1 MRVFSWTTLFIT
13 LIIIYI
19 SFTAQKLYDMMH
31 PLNGITVDL
40 NNNNNNII
48 HPNWLENTSFSL
60 VCYISKHPKPYTNN
74 IDSIQANSHSNT
86 VVVWTQ
92 KELNYTKIHKEI
104 THEITLISS
113 RSNSNK
119 LTSYSNNTSTLPDD
133 LWYDIRHNQSSIYLH
148 VLIQR
153 DNPPPQDSKLT
164 VKNKTIKGSQLVG
177 SVQLIKYDKI
187 PKSYRQRYLLSD
199 FGLVNISSS
208 DG

>member
-1 MRVFSWTTLFIT
+1 MN
-13 LIIIYI
+13 
-19 SFTAQKLYDMMH
+19 
-31 PLNGITVDL
+31 PLNGIHVDL
-40 NNNNNNII
+40 NNNNIT
-48 HPNWLENTSFSL
+48 PNWLENTSFSL
-60 VCYISKHPKPYTNN
+60 VCYISKHSKPYTNN

-92 KELNYTKIHKEI
+92 KGLNYTKIHKEI

-119 LTSYSNNTSTLPDD
+119 LTSYSNNTYTLPDD

-153 DNPPPQDSKLT
+153 DNPPLDRKLT
-164 VKNKTIKGSQLVG
+164 DPTIKNKIIKGSQLVG

>member
-1 MRVFSWTTLFIT
+1 MN
-13 LIIIYI
+13 
-19 SFTAQKLYDMMH
+19 

-40 NNNNNNII
+40 NNNNVA
-48 HPNWLENTSFSL
+48 PNWQENTSFSL
-60 VCYISKHPKPYTNN
+60 ICYISNHYKPYTNN
-74 IDSIQANSHSNT
+74 IHNIQANSHSNT
-86 VVVWTQ
+86 VVIWTQ
-92 KELNYTKIHKEI
+92 KGLTYTKIHKEI
-104 THEITLISS
+104 MHEITLISS

-119 LTSYSNNTSTLPDD
+119 PTSYSNSTYTLPDD

-153 DNPPPQDSKLT
+153 DNPPHDSKLT
-164 VKNKTIKGSQLVG
+164 DTTIKNKTIKGSQLVG

-199 FGLVNISSS
+199 FGLVNISSA